1 MLDLESPP
9 GLRKVRT
16 VHQEKRLR
24 KRKELDA
31 LVREGGGGGGRRRK
45 TGGREE
51 LLYRD
56 DDSSSEDSGQ
66 GKIQEGG
73 GMTVWRPAATYT
85 VSQTRRRQGLLWLGL
100 RCGLVLGLLVFLVS
114 LVVWLHLN
122 TATDLQRLRTQLGRG
137 EI

>member
-1 MLDLESPP
+1 MMDLESPP

-31 LVREGGGGGGRRRK
+31 LVREGGGRRRK

-66 GKIQEGG
+66 GKIQDGG
-73 GMTVWRPAATYT
+73 GVTVWRPAATYSVT
-85 VSQTRRRQGLLWLGL
+85 QTRRRQGLLWLGL
-100 RCGLVLGLLVFLVS
+100 RCGLALGLLVFLVS

-122 TATDLQRLRTQLGRG
+122 TTTDLQRLRTQLGSG

>member
-1 MLDLESPP
+1 MMDLESPP

-31 LVREGGGGGGRRRK
+31 LVREGGSRRRQ

-73 GMTVWRPAATYT
+73 GVTVWRPAATYSVT
-85 VSQTRRRQGLLWLGL
+85 QSSRRQGLLWLGL
-100 RCGLVLGLLVFLVS
+100 RCGLALGLLVFLVS

-122 TATDLQRLRTQLGRG
+122 TTSDLQRLRSQLGSG

>member
-1 MLDLESPP
+1 MMDLESPP
-9 GLRKVRT
+9 GLRKVRS

-31 LVREGGGGGGRRRK
+31 LVREGGGRRRK

-66 GKIQEGG
+66 GKIQDGG
-73 GMTVWRPAATYT
+73 GVTVWRPAAYT
-85 VSQTRRRQGLLWLGL
+85 VTQTRRRRGLLWLGL
-100 RCGLVLGLLVFLVS
+100 RSGLALGLLVFLAS
-114 LVVWLHLN
+114 LVVWLHLQ
-122 TATDLQRLRTQLGRG
+122 TSTDLQRLRTQLGNG

>member
-1 MLDLESPP
+1 MMDLESPP

-31 LVREGGGGGGRRRK
+31 LVREGGGRRRK

-51 LLYRD
+51 LLVREE
-56 DDSSSEDSGQ
+56 DSSSEDSGQ
-66 GKIQEGG
+66 GKIEEGG
-73 GMTVWRPAATYT
+73 GVTVWRPAAFS

-100 RCGLVLGLLVFLVS
+100 RCGLALALLVFLLS
-114 LVVWLHLN
+114 LVVFLHLN
-122 TATDLQRLRTQLGRG
+122 TRTDLLRLRAQLGTG
-137 EI
+137 EIG

>member
-1 MLDLESPP
+1 MMDLESPP

-31 LVREGGGGGGRRRK
+31 LVREGGGRRRK

-66 GKIQEGG
+66 GKIQDGG
-73 GMTVWRPAATYT
+73 GVTVWRPAATYSVT
-85 VSQTRRRQGLLWLGL
+85 HTRRRKGLLWLGL
-100 RCGLVLGLLVFLVS
+100 RCGLALGLLVFLVS

-122 TATDLQRLRTQLGRG
+122 TTTDLQRLRAQLGSG

>member
-1 MLDLESPP
+1 MMDLESPP
-9 GLRKVRT
+9 GLRKVRS

-31 LVREGGGGGGRRRK
+31 LVREGGGRRRK

-66 GKIQEGG
+66 GKVQEGG
-73 GMTVWRPAATYT
+73 GMTVWRPAAATYT
-85 VSQTRRRQGLLWLGL
+85 VTQTRRRQGLLWLGL
-100 RCGLVLGLLVFLVS
+100 RCGLALAVLVFLVS

-122 TATDLQRLRTQLGRG
+122 TRTDLLRLRAQLGSG

>member
-9 GLRKVRT
+9 GVRKVRT
-16 VHQEKRLR
+16 VQQEKRLR

-31 LVREGGGGGGRRRK
+31 MVREGGGRRRK

-56 DDSSSEDSGQ
+56 EDSSSEDSGQ
-66 GKIQEGG
+66 GKIQDGG
-73 GMTVWRPAATYT
+73 GVTVWRPASYSVTQ
-85 VSQTRRRQGLLWLGL
+85 SRRRQGLLWLSVRFGL
-100 RCGLVLGLLVFLVS
+100 GLGLLLFLAS

-122 TATDLQRLRTQLGRG
+122 TRADLQRLRTQLGSG
-137 EI
+137 EMR